1 MCIRFV
7 LVVAVMLAG
16 GARSFAGWEEGL
28 FAFQTQDYA
37 TAETEFRVLV
47 RQDPKAYRSHY
58 MLGLTLRQLG
68 QEAEGLEYLRKAY
81 QLNPSDLKVK
91 VALAQA
97 YYSAGAYRDVLALL
111 GALEV
116 ALLPPQSH
124 TGILQIRGMARE
136 KAGDV
141 NGALQ
146 DFMQLAA
153 TQPEDADIQYF
164 YGAKAVAAGHLDA
177 GIFALEKAMRLDSE
191 DPAKARLYALSLI
204 KRGRAA
210 GDDAAM
216 KQDYLRAAEVA
227 ARLVETEPSH
237 ANLMLKSSAELGAG
251 EYNKA
256 IETSQA
262 AISAKPD
269 VWLAHYYLGR
279 AYARGRQYA
288 AAEEPLRNA
297 LERADP
303 EEQSVIWSEL
313 GLVYEKQKKTAESA
327 EAYRLAQGSA
337 SPARTQSEVKDDRA
351 RDEIEARKQRLN
363 EMKREAKQLE
373 DELKKLEGRKE

>member
-7 LVVAVMLAG
+7 LIVTVMLAG

-37 TAETEFRVLV
+37 TAETEFRTLV
-47 RQDPKAYRSHY
+47 RQDPKAYRPYY
-58 MLGLTLRQLG
+58 MLGLTLRQVG
-68 QEAEGLEYLRKAY
+68 QEAEGLEHLRKAY

-91 VALAQA
+91 MALALA
-97 YYSAGAYRDVLALL
+97 YYSAGEYRDVLALL

-116 ALLPPQSH
+116 ALLPAQSH
-124 TGILQIRGMARE
+124 SAILQIRGMARE
-136 KAGDV
+136 NTGDV

-146 DFMQLAA
+146 DFMKLAA
-153 TQPEDADIQYF
+153 TQPEDAGIQYF
-164 YGAKAVAAGHLDA
+164 YGAKAVAAGRLDA
-177 GIFALEKAMRLDSE
+177 GIFALEKAMRLDPE
-191 DPAKARLYALSLI
+191 DSAKARLYALSLI
-204 KRGRAA
+204 KRGRVV

-227 ARLVETEPSH
+227 AKLVAADPSH

-262 AISAKPD
+262 AISSKPD
-269 VWLAHYYLGR
+269 AWLAHFYLGQ
-279 AYARGRQYA
+279 AYARARQYTD
-288 AAEEPLRNA
+288 AEEPLRSA
-297 LERADP
+297 LDRADP
-303 EEQSVIWSEL
+303 EEHSVIWNEL

-327 EAYRLAQGSA
+327 EAYRLAKGSS
-337 SPARTQSEVKDDRA
+337 SPARTQSEVEDDRA
-351 RDEIEARKQRLN
+351 TEEIEARKQRLN
-363 EMKREAKQLE
+363 DMKREAKQLE
-373 DELKKLEGRKE
+373 DELKKLEGRKD